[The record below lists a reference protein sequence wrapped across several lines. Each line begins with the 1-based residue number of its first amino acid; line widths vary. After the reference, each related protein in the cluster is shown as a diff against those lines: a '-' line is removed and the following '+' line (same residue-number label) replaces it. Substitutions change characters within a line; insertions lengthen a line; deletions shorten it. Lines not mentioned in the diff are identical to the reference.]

1 MLSHAADLPRERMI
15 KLVVDIVAKGAAPPS
30 VHDDDELVAIGFSSI
45 DMVNLMLAIEAEFDL
60 MIPPD
65 EITPANF
72 RSVSSL
78 LTLLGRLQA
87 SAPPAGSREMLEP
100 SSRAN

>member
-1 MLSHAADLPRERMI
+1 MI
-15 KLVVDIVAKGAAPPS
+15 KLVADIVSRGAAPPPIA
-30 VHDDDELVAIGFSSI
+30 DDVELVAIGFSSV

-78 LTLLGRLQA
+78 LALLAKLLA
-87 SAPPAGSREMLEP
+87 SAPPAGSRQMVDSLP
-100 SSRAN
+100 RAN